1 MDPDAKLRKEHQ
13 EALKKIIEG
22 GVATKVRILVD
33 DEACPV
39 CRAAAGAYEFDEV
52 PELPIEGCS
61 FLGGCN
67 AYYAPV
73 LDLRGP

>member
-1 MDPDAKLRKEHQ
+1 MDQDEKRRAEQK
-13 EALKKIIEG
+13 EALRKIIEG

-39 CRAAAGAYEFDEV
+39 CRAVEGAYDFDEV
-52 PELPIEGCS
+52 PEIPIEGCS
-61 FLGGCN
+61 NPNGCN
-67 AYYAPV
+67 AFYAPV